1 MGDVIDFRAE
11 RGKRFLRRLEE
22 LRREGHVPAAALHI
36 AMTEF
41 GLEPEPTP
49 ERESIRA
56 FLGVE

>member
-11 RGKRFLRRLEE
+11 RGKRFVRRLEE

-41 GLEPEPTP
+41 GLEPAPTSP
-49 ERESIRA
+49 PRMIRA